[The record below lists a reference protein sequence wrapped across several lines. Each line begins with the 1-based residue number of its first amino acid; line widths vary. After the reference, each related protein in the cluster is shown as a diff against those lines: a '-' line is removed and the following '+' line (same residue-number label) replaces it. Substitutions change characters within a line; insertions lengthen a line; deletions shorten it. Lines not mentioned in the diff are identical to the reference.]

1 MVKKLT
7 NEVPIAMKIE
17 SLPTDPN
24 ALATFIST
32 PAGSSVIQDKLTFTQ
47 QNNNSRNDDQRG
59 ALT

>member
-7 NEVPIAMKIE
+7 NEIPIAMKIE

-47 QNNNSRNDDQRG
+47 
-59 ALT
+59 